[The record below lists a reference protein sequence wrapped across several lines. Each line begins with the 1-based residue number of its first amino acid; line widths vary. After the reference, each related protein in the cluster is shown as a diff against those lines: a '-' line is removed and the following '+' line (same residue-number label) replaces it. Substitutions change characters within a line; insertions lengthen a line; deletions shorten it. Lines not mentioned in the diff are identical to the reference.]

1 MIRKHNV
8 FAVSLVV
15 GSLVGM
21 IPLLLKVRR
30 DPFDAPSSY
39 AIWGIGFFVAGLLMA
54 FLNPRDP
61 WRAAFGV
68 GLGLAVA
75 LAGHF
80 LTGNESAKLWP
91 LSLIFSAV
99 IGQPP
104 AFAGAGVGRM
114 LSVFAKRGNDPYNPK
129 DRPHG

>member
-1 MIRKHNV
+1 MIRKHNAFV
-8 FAVSLVV
+8 VSLVV

-21 IPLLLKVRR
+21 IPVLLKVRR
-30 DPFDAPSSY
+30 DPFDASSSY

-54 FLNPRDP
+54 VVNPRDA
-61 WRAAFGV
+61 WRPAFGV

-80 LTGNESAKLWP
+80 LADNESANLWP

-99 IGQPP
+99 IGMPP
-104 AFAGAGVGRM
+104 ALAGAGVGRM
-114 LSVFAKRGNDPYNPK
+114 LSGFAKRGNDPYNPK
-129 DRPHG
+129 DKPQG